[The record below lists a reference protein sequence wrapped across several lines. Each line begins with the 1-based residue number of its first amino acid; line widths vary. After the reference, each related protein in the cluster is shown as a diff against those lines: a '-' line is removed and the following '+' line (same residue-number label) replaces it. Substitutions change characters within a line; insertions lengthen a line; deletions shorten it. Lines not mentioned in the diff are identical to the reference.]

1 MAKFFQINMPQDYTE
16 WMELISSSELYS
28 QRAKELKEYS
38 EAINEALSK
47 YDKHKEV
54 ESLLDETKAKQTEAL
69 AERVKARDYAQ
80 WKRAEAEKS
89 FAETMAQGAKNLEE
103 IDKQGHLL
111 TERETRCAYW
121 EADLKEREAAFTAVK
136 AAVEKREKAAETKT
150 HAAEKVKSELQAKLK
165 KLKEA
170 VE

>member
-16 WMELISSSELYS
+16 WMELISNSELYS

-47 YDKHKEV
+47 YNMSKEV
-54 ESLLDETKAKQTEAL
+54 ESVLEDAKSKQAEGL

-80 WKRAEAEKS
+80 WKRSEGDRI
-89 FAETMAQGAKNLEE
+89 FADIMAQGQKNLEE
-103 IDKQGHLL
+103 IAAQGKLL

-121 EADLKEREAAFTAVK
+121 EADLKEREHAFNAVK
-136 AAVEKREKAAETKT
+136 TAVEKREKSAETKT
-150 HAAEKVKSELQAKLK
+150 VAAEKVKAEFQAKLK
-165 KLKEA
+165 KMKEA